1 MNVGEYKQ
9 IFFNSHTRFS
19 IESFFSEFE
28 NRIDERFLRLQDL
41 FKQALSTKSPLGYTL
56 PNEKM
61 VTNDNHPDIISINMG
76 IIENKTT
83 VIDYKAASD
92 YNTEKTEEM
101 DHNAGRIAND
111 LFCFLSST
119 IVDKEPP
126 SKETIELWNLFRG
139 GMNLLSGNPIKMDTE
154 TRIKQEYIG
163 QKRDANSIW
172 WYAVTLWLSNLEDD
186 LSIILM
192 AIKLILRVDIPKEGT
207 TALYY
212 TSLSTL
218 NYIFSKKLDETL
230 PECNNNRFNPSIMSV
245 STMNDPEEGHIL
257 QEYLDE
263 KNRHSHRY
271 WWNHVPSNKGD
282 KLRYYCIEPYV
293 FCKSFTDIARL
304 DDLSMWEV
312 YGDRAEGACCIIKVH
327 KRDDAE
333 CLYNIAYF
341 NRGNMKVVQLG
352 GERKKKGNKY
362 KFELLDSLLLIM
374 KEMVECERGKE
385 ETAVNWRNRIMEIA
399 YLFKY
404 ESYSHENEMRY
415 LYSLIGQDAE
425 KIREE
430 VRPIGGSLSNKTLPI
445 LSVEAKVSFEYKEV
459 ILGPKVKN
467 PDNAAAYLIHQF
479 RMATNNTSQ
488 TRITKS
494 AIHYR

>member
-1 MNVGEYKQ
+1 
-9 IFFNSHTRFS
+9 
-19 IESFFSEFE
+19 
-28 NRIDERFLRLQDL
+28 
-41 FKQALSTKSPLGYTL
+41 
-56 PNEKM
+56 
-61 VTNDNHPDIISINMG
+61 MG

-218 NYIFSKKLDETL
+218 N
-230 PECNNNRFNPSIMSV
+230 
-245 STMNDPEEGHIL
+245 
-257 QEYLDE
+257 
-263 KNRHSHRY
+263 
-271 WWNHVPSNKGD
+271 
-282 KLRYYCIEPYV
+282 
-293 FCKSFTDIARL
+293 
-304 DDLSMWEV
+304 
-312 YGDRAEGACCIIKVH
+312 
-327 KRDDAE
+327 
-333 CLYNIAYF
+333 
-341 NRGNMKVVQLG
+341 
-352 GERKKKGNKY
+352 
-362 KFELLDSLLLIM
+362 
-374 KEMVECERGKE
+374 
-385 ETAVNWRNRIMEIA
+385 
-399 YLFKY
+399 
-404 ESYSHENEMRY
+404 
-415 LYSLIGQDAE
+415 
-425 KIREE
+425 
-430 VRPIGGSLSNKTLPI
+430 
-445 LSVEAKVSFEYKEV
+445 
-459 ILGPKVKN
+459 
-467 PDNAAAYLIHQF
+467 
-479 RMATNNTSQ
+479 
-488 TRITKS
+488 
-494 AIHYR
+494 